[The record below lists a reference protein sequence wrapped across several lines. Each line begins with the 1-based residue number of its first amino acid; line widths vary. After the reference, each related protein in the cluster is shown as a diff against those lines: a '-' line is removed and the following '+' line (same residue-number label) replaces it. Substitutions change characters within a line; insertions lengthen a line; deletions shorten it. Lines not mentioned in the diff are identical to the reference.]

1 MKRYLMTAGVAFAL
15 ALAPAT
21 VFAQTGGG
29 TAGGAPG
36 ASRANTDSKN
46 CGGAGCVNPGPAA
59 GAASNNGRASA
70 GTTAEGGIADMT
82 KNCAGAGCANAA
94 PDDEN
99 SAELPSN
106 PANPP
111 APNSSD
117 KQD

>member
-36 ASRANTDSKN
+36 ASRMNNDTKN
-46 CGGAGCVNPGPAA
+46 CAGAGCVNPGPAA
-59 GAASNNGRASA
+59 GGKSTNGHVSA

-82 KNCAGAGCANAA
+82 KNCAGAGCANPA

-99 SAELPSN
+99 SAELPSDQ
-106 PANPP
+106 AKTP
-111 APNSSD
+111 APNASD
-117 KQD
+117 K